1 MDGHCA
7 RRLIDGD
14 DAAFSDPFLIMAE
27 DWMPRGSF
35 ALHPHRGIETVTFV
49 IEGLLEHFDNAGHS
63 GTIRADDAQWMTAG
77 RGVLHEENPPL
88 GAIAHTL
95 QLWINLPAAQ
105 KMTEPRYQDLVA
117 GAMPVR
123 REAGV
128 ELRVFSGRSA
138 DVTSAT
144 LNHVPVTM
152 LDVRI
157 EPEARCNHDL
167 PATDNAFVYVLEGQL
182 KVGGAQKP
190 VKSGQL
196 AWLTRSDDQGPSE
209 LALTAEDAAARV
221 LVFAGRPLREPV
233 AFGGPVRH
241 EHAGRDSTGIRG
253 LSRRPILN
261 LTAPLP
267 ERGGDF
273 WKSMIGRPTWIGDSH
288 VCKKIHEAG
297 TGDGTF
303 DHPDRRQTPKL
314 KSFISAAVSGLG

>member
-1 MDGHCA
+1 MDGHRA

-233 AFGGPVRH
+233 AFGGPFVMNTQAEIRQVF
-241 EHAGRDSTGIRG
+241 EDYRAGR
-253 LSRRPILN
+253 
-261 LTAPLP
+261 
-267 ERGGDF
+267 F
-273 WKSMIGRPTWIGDSH
+273 
-288 VCKKIHEAG
+288 
-297 TGDGTF
+297 
-303 DHPDRRQTPKL
+303 
-314 KSFISAAVSGLG
+314 